1 MMHDR
6 DIVECNIDMMQ
17 QQIRIQDVRPVKTL
31 YDVNNCRPSWISPRD
46 TSHQVPKYSNW
57 NHIIQIYNSKDGIT
71 IGYLIYLQHELST
84 SVTP

>member
-17 QQIRIQDVRPVKTL
+17 QQIQIQDVRPVKTH
-31 YDVNNCRPSWISPRD
+31 YDVNNCRPSWISPRG

-57 NHIIQIYNSKDGIT
+57 NHIIQIYKFQGWDYNRVFN
-71 IGYLIYLQHELST
+71 LPST
-84 SVTP
+84 